1 MLILK
6 KMQELSKSLNLKL
19 KKQREIFQV
28 YIKSKLL
35 LKVLWMELILK
46 KLLLEQ
52 NLKNFVL
59 IYSKKPSSQYNKF

>member
-28 YIKSKLL
+28 YIKSKLQ

-52 NLKNFVL
+52 NLKNFAL